1 MELFVSES
9 DLLLVLN
16 ASKCEDEDNLKQACD
31 LYIAFAS
38 KFMNLRNQ
46 VQNNSSLNAQHQ
58 KDIHFQIT
66 QLLTFAIN
74 KAEHLEKRLKSNV
87 NSNSNNNSL
96 SKPIALHYLFYLC
109 DKIAEVGAQQGK
121 TEDATK
127 YYTLAAEYGLE
138 LIRNY
143 KIPFQSEVKTA
154 LSKAESL
161 KKNNNSELITSPKRN
176 NSSDIFNQAK
186 PTCHLSVLT
195 AQTFSSST
203 IPSVPNNSSSTSPS
217 PRIILN
223 NSCTSTISN
232 YSSLSV
238 NSTSTT
244 TILERAIVST
254 TVNGSTPKPTP
265 LKPLTDEEIEVLKYT
280 SVMASGLLLYPWND
294 ELDLNENFNLPLPF
308 VDTQLNFHDD
318 SNKHVLP
325 LSKEQRSKLY
335 GWLRPHE
342 ILALRSSKN
351 SPQLIYKDEV
361 NEDNIVQSHV
371 VTDCS
376 FVASLC
382 VAALYERKYNKKLIT
397 NSIFPQ
403 NPKTNKPY
411 YNPSGKYSIKIFLNG
426 VARKVIIDDR
436 LPVDS
441 HGNLLCSLSLNPEEF
456 WVSLMEKAYMKV
468 NGGYQFPGSNS
479 GIDLYALTGWIPEEV
494 KISRGQCT
502 SPTSFTFQVNGN
514 ATNHPNNNSTN
525 MNNFDKDLLWRRM
538 YDGFQLGKCLI
549 TISTGHL
556 EKQTEEQLGLYA
568 NHAYAVLDVREVKV
582 TNSSNNGTS
591 PTFNMSQNVFN
602 GMSPTTPS
610 SGGVKKLIKVKNPWT
625 RKRWKGPYSPNDF
638 ASWTTQL
645 KKELDYDNT
654 IAGQHDN
661 GVFWMNYE
669 SLLKYF
675 QTLHFSWSPD
685 LFPYTE
691 IRHSCWDHR
700 VGPISLDG
708 TDHHT
713 MNGNPQF
720 RLKLQGKGSVWIM
733 LTKHFTSLDE
743 RDRDYLTFHVHR
755 GSSASGETVYKQGI
769 DRVFYNENTLIH
781 KGRYSND
788 PHYRIC
794 LNSEDAV
801 KKVTNDKKK
810 RPSSSLS
817 NSETLNK
824 DQDAIFRIVLSQH
837 EKIQTIRYSLFC
849 YSTVPCTLEP
859 IPSTYRYFKA
869 YRDQWTPTTCGG
881 SCNQISTYR
890 LNPQYVVSAPSSS
903 SLSVSPTSRTSPVN
917 VTGADK
923 TNLRFSCSTAHP
935 LDINIMVFSN
945 QGQPILLP
953 AKEIMVASSGNYRR
967 CFAMCK
973 ISSQELTHIQK
984 TDALFPLTVVLSN
997 FSGSLG
1003 DFEFRA
1009 ESTNLPLEVRKVV

>member
-1 MELFVSES
+1 
-9 DLLLVLN
+9 
-16 ASKCEDEDNLKQACD
+16 
-31 LYIAFAS
+31 
-38 KFMNLRNQ
+38 MNIP
-46 VQNNSSLNAQHQ
+46 
-58 KDIHFQIT
+58 D
-66 QLLTFAIN
+66 
-74 KAEHLEKRLKSNV
+74 
-87 NSNSNNNSL
+87 
-96 SKPIALHYLFYLC
+96 
-109 DKIAEVGAQQGK
+109 
-121 TEDATK
+121 
-127 YYTLAAEYGLE
+127 
-138 LIRNY
+138 

-161 KKNNNSELITSPKRN
+161 KKSNKSELISPKRN

-195 AQTFSSST
+195 AQTYSSIPSSSSWT
-203 IPSVPNNSSSTSPS
+203 PS
-217 PRIILN
+217 PRISP
-223 NSCTSTISN
+223 NSTTSTPTTSTTNSTITTN

-238 NSTSTT
+238 NSSTN
-244 TILERAIVST
+244 ISERSIVST

-265 LKPLTDEEIEVLKYT
+265 IKPLTDEEIEVLKYT

-294 ELDLNENFNLPLPF
+294 ELDLNENFNLPIPF
-308 VDTQLNFHDD
+308 VDTQLNFHDG

-342 ILALRSSKN
+342 ILSLRSCKN
-351 SPQLIYKDEV
+351 SPQLIYKDQV

-403 NPKTNKPY
+403 NPRTNKPY
-411 YNPSGKYSIKIFLNG
+411 YNPSGKYSIKIFFNG

-441 HGNLLCSLSLNPEEF
+441 QGNLLCSLSLNSEEF

-494 KISRGQCT
+494 KIS
-502 SPTSFTFQVNGN
+502 NG
-514 ATNHPNNNSTN
+514 
-525 MNNFDKDLLWRRM
+525 NNFDKDLLWKRM

-582 TNSSNNGTS
+582 TSSNNGTS

-602 GMSPTTPS
+602 GMSPTTPN

-625 RKRWKGPYSPNDF
+625 RKRWKGPYSPNDY

-654 IAGQHDN
+654 VAGQHDN

-801 KKVTNDKKK
+801 KKVTNDKKR

-817 NSETLNK
+817 NSESLVNK
-824 DQDAIFRIVLSQH
+824 DQEAIFRIVLSQH

-859 IPSTYRYFKA
+859 IPSTYRYYKA

-890 LNPQYVVSAPSSS
+890 LNPQYVISAPSSS
-903 SLSVSPTSRTSPVN
+903 SLNLSPTSRTSPVN
-917 VTGADK
+917 ITGADK

-935 LDINIMVFSN
+935 LDINIMVFAN
-945 QGQPILLP
+945 QGQPIHLP

-973 ISSQELTHIQK
+973 LSSQELTHIQK

-1003 DFEFRA
+1003 DFEFRV